1 MRQNNHDPNNKRN
14 WFTNLTIVDAL
25 YQGLVGE
32 DKEQHVFQ
40 GEAFASSLAGRVE
53 LSDHP
58 IQCSPTVPF
67 TVLLHARC
75 QSCDGQ

>member
-1 MRQNNHDPNNKRN
+1 MRLPLKEDSLTSGGRCLQMRQNNVDPNNKRE

-40 GEAFASSLAGRVE
+40 GEALAQNLGGGWG
-53 LSDHP
+53 
-58 IQCSPTVPF
+58 I
-67 TVLLHARC
+67 
-75 QSCDGQ
+75 